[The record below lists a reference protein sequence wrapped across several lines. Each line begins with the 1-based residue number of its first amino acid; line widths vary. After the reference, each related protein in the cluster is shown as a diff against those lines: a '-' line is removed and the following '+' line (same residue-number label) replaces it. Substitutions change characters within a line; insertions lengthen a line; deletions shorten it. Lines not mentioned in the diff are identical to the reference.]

1 MTTED
6 KSIKAL
12 LEENNRL
19 QQQGINLLLNMR
31 RTQMVRFGISVI
43 IIVLPI
49 IAAFVVLPRF
59 ITGAIDQFGL
69 TTTTAQQ
76 TTTQNSK

>member
-6 KSIKAL
+6 KKIKAL

-19 QQQGINLLLNMR
+19 QQQAIDLLLNMR
-31 RTQMVRFGISVI
+31 RAQMVRFGISVI

-69 TTTTAQQ
+69 TK
-76 TTTQNSK
+76 TTQETSMENSK